1 MGLLDDEESRRKLM
15 IDADG
20 YRHRGLIDDAQQM
33 SVGATAQTQLPAIN
47 VPPEKSGFSKTIG
60 AIGTGLKYALPAFG
74 MIYDQAKRGADDR
87 AEVARMNEGA
97 KQVDGGYEALAEYWA
112 KQGNPEKAK
121 QYMGLANPVL
131 ERSNSALSSR
141 VAVNPATG
149 KPELVILMRD
159 GSTQFT
165 GIEPTAKEKSDAGY
179 TEEGLPLTETK
190 PGKLPVGY
198 FWNPIT
204 NSAER
209 IPGLPIKPEQ
219 QPAATKAGG
228 SASPKPATISEL
240 TGLSKSFSQETKDD
254 SDVAGSWRTL
264 HSNAALGTPAGD
276 IAVIYAYMKLQDPT
290 SVVREGE
297 FATAQNAGGIHET
310 IRARLNQAIGT
321 GRLTPQLRSEILGSA
336 KATLNSRRSQFSA
349 KQDRFTK
356 LAKSKGIDPELVIGN
371 PYADLPG
378 FDKPAPRPSVQ
389 PPPLSAIQAERDR
402 RKKLRG
408 GK

>member
-1 MGLLDDEESRRKLM
+1 MNLNRIGLLDDEENPLVNPQSALAQYQPQQVATAPQKPQGISLLQRLGMAFIPETMGAISNAK
-15 IDADG
+15 
-20 YRHRGLIDDAQQM
+20 AQQ
-33 SVGATAQTQLPAIN
+33 AAP
-47 VPPEKSGFSKTIG
+47 
-60 AIGTGLKYALPAFG
+60 
-74 MIYDQAKRGADDR
+74 
-87 AEVARMNEGA
+87 
-97 KQVDGGYEALAEYWA
+97 VDGGYEALAEYWA

-179 TEEGLPLTETK
+179 TEEGPPLTETK
-190 PGKLPVGY
+190 PGKLPVGW

-219 QPAATKAGG
+219 QPAAPKPGGSASPKPGG
-228 SASPKPATISEL
+228 SASPKPAGDAGVAKPEKQTVDIRAAKGFLGRMRNAESIIDTMGESAYPTL
-240 TGLSKSFSQETKDD
+240 TTSATAAVPLIGDFLKRTSQTPEQQKY
-254 SDVAGSWRTL
+254 
-264 HSNAALGTPAGD
+264 HNASMEWVRAKLRKESG
-276 IAVIYAYMKLQDPT
+276 AVIGKEEAIDEYNTYFPVYGDSPDVIRQKKILRAEATRSMQT
-290 SVVREGE
+290 MAGE
-297 FATAQNAGGIHET
+297 TD
-310 IRARLNQAIGT
+310 
-321 GRLTPQLRSEILGSA
+321 S
-336 KATLNSRRSQFSA
+336 
-349 KQDRFTK
+349 
-356 LAKSKGIDPELVIGN
+356 
-371 PYADLPG
+371 
-378 FDKPAPRPSVQ
+378 PAPRPSVQ

>member
-1 MGLLDDEESRRKLM
+1 MNLNRIGLLDDEENPLVDPQSALAQYQPQQVATAPQKPQGISLLQRLGMAFIPETMGAISNAK
-15 IDADG
+15 
-20 YRHRGLIDDAQQM
+20 AQQ
-33 SVGATAQTQLPAIN
+33 AAP
-47 VPPEKSGFSKTIG
+47 
-60 AIGTGLKYALPAFG
+60 
-74 MIYDQAKRGADDR
+74 
-87 AEVARMNEGA
+87 
-97 KQVDGGYEALAEYWA
+97 VDGGYEALAEYWA

-121 QYMGLANPVL
+121 QYMWLANPVL

-209 IPGLPIKPEQ
+209 IPGLPIKPER
-219 QPAATKAGG
+219 QPAAPKAGG
-228 SASPKPATISEL
+228 SASPKPAGGAGVAKPEKQTVDIRTAKGFLGRMQNAESIIDTMGESAYPTL
-240 TGLSKSFSQETKDD
+240 TTSGMAAVPLIGDFLKRTSQTPEQQKY
-254 SDVAGSWRTL
+254 
-264 HSNAALGTPAGD
+264 HNASMEWVRAKLRKESG
-276 IAVIYAYMKLQDPT
+276 AVIGPQEAIDEYNTYFPVYGDFPDAIRQKKILRAEATRSMQMMA
-290 SVVREGE
+290 GE
-297 FATAQNAGGIHET
+297 TD
-310 IRARLNQAIGT
+310 
-321 GRLTPQLRSEILGSA
+321 S
-336 KATLNSRRSQFSA
+336 
-349 KQDRFTK
+349 
-356 LAKSKGIDPELVIGN
+356 
-371 PYADLPG
+371 
-378 FDKPAPRPSVQ
+378 PAPRPSVQ

>member
-1 MGLLDDEESRRKLM
+1 MNLNRIGLLDDEENPLVDPQSALAQYQPQQVATAPQKPQGISLLQRLGMAFIPETMGAISNAK
-15 IDADG
+15 
-20 YRHRGLIDDAQQM
+20 AQQ
-33 SVGATAQTQLPAIN
+33 AAP
-47 VPPEKSGFSKTIG
+47 
-60 AIGTGLKYALPAFG
+60 
-74 MIYDQAKRGADDR
+74 
-87 AEVARMNEGA
+87 
-97 KQVDGGYEALAEYWA
+97 VDGGYEALAEYWA

-121 QYMGLANPVL
+121 QYMELANPVL

-219 QPAATKAGG
+219 QPAAPKAGG
-228 SASPKPATISEL
+228 SAPPKPPKPPKPAGDAGVAKPEKQTVDIRAAKGFLGRMRNAESIIDTMGESAYPTL
-240 TGLSKSFSQETKDD
+240 TTTATAAVPVIGDFLKRTSQTPEQQKY
-254 SDVAGSWRTL
+254 
-264 HSNAALGTPAGD
+264 HNASMEWVRAKLRKESG
-276 IAVIYAYMKLQDPT
+276 AVIGKEEAIDEYNTYFPVYGDSPEVIRQKKILRAEATRSMQMMA
-290 SVVREGE
+290 GE
-297 FATAQNAGGIHET
+297 TD
-310 IRARLNQAIGT
+310 
-321 GRLTPQLRSEILGSA
+321 S
-336 KATLNSRRSQFSA
+336 
-349 KQDRFTK
+349 
-356 LAKSKGIDPELVIGN
+356 
-371 PYADLPG
+371 
-378 FDKPAPRPSVQ
+378 PAPRPSVQ

-402 RKKLRG
+402 RKKFRG

>member
-1 MGLLDDEESRRKLM
+1 MNLNRIGLLDDEENPLVDPQSALAQYQPQQVATAPQKPQGISLLQRLGMAFIPETMGAISNAK
-15 IDADG
+15 
-20 YRHRGLIDDAQQM
+20 AQQ
-33 SVGATAQTQLPAIN
+33 AAP
-47 VPPEKSGFSKTIG
+47 
-60 AIGTGLKYALPAFG
+60 
-74 MIYDQAKRGADDR
+74 
-87 AEVARMNEGA
+87 
-97 KQVDGGYEALAEYWA
+97 VDGGYEALAEYWA

-149 KPELVILMRD
+149 KPELVMLMRD

-179 TEEGLPLTETK
+179 SEEGLPLTETK

-219 QPAATKAGG
+219 QPAPPKPGG
-228 SASPKPATISEL
+228 SASPKPP
-240 TGLSKSFSQETKDD
+240 KPPK
-254 SDVAGSWRTL
+254 
-264 HSNAALGTPAGD
+264 PAGD
-276 IAVIYAYMKLQDPT
+276 AEVAKPEKQTVDIRTAKGFLGRMRNAESIIDTMGESAYPT
-290 SVVREGE
+290 LTTS
-297 FATAQNAGGIHET
+297 ATAAVPLIGDFLKRTSQTPEQQKYHNASMEWV
-310 IRARLNQAIGT
+310 RAKLRKESGAAIGKEEAIDEYNT
-321 GRLTPQLRSEILGSA
+321 YFPVYGDSPDVIRQKKILRAE
-336 KATLNSRRSQFSA
+336 ATRSMQMMAGETDS
-349 KQDRFTK
+349 
-356 LAKSKGIDPELVIGN
+356 
-371 PYADLPG
+371 
-378 FDKPAPRPSVQ
+378 PAPRPSVQ

>member
-97 KQVDGGYEALAEYWA
+97 KQVNGGYEALAEYWA

-228 SASPKPATISEL
+228 SASPKPAVGAGVAKPEKQTVDIRTAKGFLGRMQNTESIIDTMGESAYPTL
-240 TGLSKSFSQETKDD
+240 TTSGIAAIPLIGDFLN
-254 SDVAGSWRTL
+254 RTSRTPEQQKY
-264 HSNAALGTPAGD
+264 HNASMEWVRAKLRKESG
-276 IAVIYAYMKLQDPT
+276 AVIGPQEAIDEYNTYFPVYGDSPDVIRQKKILRAEAIRSMQMMA
-290 SVVREGE
+290 GE
-297 FATAQNAGGIHET
+297 TD
-310 IRARLNQAIGT
+310 
-321 GRLTPQLRSEILGSA
+321 S
-336 KATLNSRRSQFSA
+336 
-349 KQDRFTK
+349 
-356 LAKSKGIDPELVIGN
+356 
-371 PYADLPG
+371 
-378 FDKPAPRPSVQ
+378 PAPRPSA
-389 PPPLSAIQAERDR
+389 PGK
-402 RKKLRG
+402 RKVYNPKTGRIE
-408 GK
+408 

>member
-1 MGLLDDEESRRKLM
+1 MNLNRIGLLDDEENPLVDPQSALAQYQPQQVATAPQKPQGISLLQRLGMAFIPETMNAISNAK
-15 IDADG
+15 
-20 YRHRGLIDDAQQM
+20 AQQ
-33 SVGATAQTQLPAIN
+33 AAP
-47 VPPEKSGFSKTIG
+47 
-60 AIGTGLKYALPAFG
+60 
-74 MIYDQAKRGADDR
+74 
-87 AEVARMNEGA
+87 
-97 KQVDGGYEALAEYWA
+97 VDGGYEALAEYWA

-121 QYMGLANPVL
+121 QYMVLANPVL

-204 NSAER
+204 DSAER

-219 QPAATKAGG
+219 QPAAPKPGG
-228 SASPKPATISEL
+228 SAPPKPPKPATISEL

-264 HSNAALGTPAGD
+264 YSNAALGTPAGD

-349 KQDRFTK
+349 KRDRFTK

-378 FDKPAPRPSVQ
+378 FDKP
-389 PPPLSAIQAERDR
+389 PPPGK
-402 RKKLRG
+402 RKVYNPKTGRIE
-408 GK
+408 

>member
-1 MGLLDDEESRRKLM
+1 MNLNRIGLLDDEENPLVDPQSALAQYQPQQVATAPQKPQGISLLQRLGM
-15 IDADG
+15 AFIPETMDA
-20 YRHRGLIDDAQQM
+20 ISNAKAQQ
-33 SVGATAQTQLPAIN
+33 AAP
-47 VPPEKSGFSKTIG
+47 
-60 AIGTGLKYALPAFG
+60 
-74 MIYDQAKRGADDR
+74 
-87 AEVARMNEGA
+87 
-97 KQVDGGYEALAEYWA
+97 VDGGYEALAEYWA

-190 PGKLPVGY
+190 PGKLPVGW

-219 QPAATKAGG
+219 QPAAPKPGG
-228 SASPKPATISEL
+228 SASPKPAGGAGVAKPEKQTVDIRTAKGFLGRMQNAESIIDTMGESAYPTL
-240 TGLSKSFSQETKDD
+240 TTSGMAAVPLIGDFLKRTSQTPEQQKY
-254 SDVAGSWRTL
+254 
-264 HSNAALGTPAGD
+264 HNASMEWVRAKLRKESG
-276 IAVIYAYMKLQDPT
+276 AVIGPQEAIDEYNTYFPVYGDSPDVIRQKKILRAEATRSMQMMA
-290 SVVREGE
+290 GE
-297 FATAQNAGGIHET
+297 TD
-310 IRARLNQAIGT
+310 
-321 GRLTPQLRSEILGSA
+321 S
-336 KATLNSRRSQFSA
+336 
-349 KQDRFTK
+349 
-356 LAKSKGIDPELVIGN
+356 
-371 PYADLPG
+371 
-378 FDKPAPRPSVQ
+378 PAPRPSVQ
-389 PPPLSAIQAERDR
+389 LPPLSAIQAERDR

>member
-1 MGLLDDEESRRKLM
+1 MNLNRIGLLDDEENPLVDPQSALAQYQPQQVATAPQKPQGISLLQRLGMAFIPETMGAISNAK
-15 IDADG
+15 
-20 YRHRGLIDDAQQM
+20 AQQ
-33 SVGATAQTQLPAIN
+33 AAP
-47 VPPEKSGFSKTIG
+47 
-60 AIGTGLKYALPAFG
+60 
-74 MIYDQAKRGADDR
+74 
-87 AEVARMNEGA
+87 
-97 KQVDGGYEALAEYWA
+97 VDGGYEALAEYWA

-121 QYMGLANPVL
+121 QYMALSGIGVDERFATMFDAEDGNTYQLRKSAGPVL
-131 ERSNSALSSR
+131 IGRTA
-141 VAVNPATG
+141 
-149 KPELVILMRD
+149 
-159 GSTQFT
+159 
-165 GIEPTAKEKSDAGY
+165 PTAKEKSDAGY

-190 PGKLPVGY
+190 PGKLPVGW

-219 QPAATKAGG
+219 QPAAPKPGG
-228 SASPKPATISEL
+228 SASPKPPKPPEPPKPATISEL

-254 SDVAGSWRTL
+254 SAVAGSWRTL

-310 IRARLNQAIGT
+310 IRARLNQAIGA
-321 GRLTPQLRSEILGSA
+321 GRLTPRLRSEILGSA

-378 FDKPAPRPSVQ
+378 FDE

>member
-1 MGLLDDEESRRKLM
+1 MNLNRIGLLDDEENPLVDPQSALAQYQPQQVATAPQKPQGISLLQRLGMAFIPETMGAISNAK
-15 IDADG
+15 
-20 YRHRGLIDDAQQM
+20 AQQ
-33 SVGATAQTQLPAIN
+33 AAP
-47 VPPEKSGFSKTIG
+47 
-60 AIGTGLKYALPAFG
+60 
-74 MIYDQAKRGADDR
+74 
-87 AEVARMNEGA
+87 
-97 KQVDGGYEALAEYWA
+97 VDGGYEALAEYWA

-190 PGKLPVGY
+190 PGKLPVGW

-219 QPAATKAGG
+219 QPPKAGG
-228 SASPKPATISEL
+228 SAPPKPPKPATISEL

-378 FDKPAPRPSVQ
+378 FDKP
-389 PPPLSAIQAERDR
+389 PPLSAIQAERDR

>member
-1 MGLLDDEESRRKLM
+1 MNLNRIGLLDDEENPLVDPQSAL
-15 IDADG
+15 
-20 YRHRGLIDDAQQM
+20 AQYQPQQ
-33 SVGATAQTQLPAIN
+33 VATAPQKPQGISLLQRLGMAFI
-47 VPPEKSGFSKTIG
+47 PETIG
-60 AIGTGLKYALPAFG
+60 AISNAKAQ
-74 MIYDQAKRGADDR
+74 QAAP
-87 AEVARMNEGA
+87 
-97 KQVDGGYEALAEYWA
+97 VDGGYEALAEYWA

-121 QYMGLANPVL
+121 QYMELANPVL

-179 TEEGLPLTETK
+179 TEEGLPPTETK

-209 IPGLPIKPEQ
+209 IPGLPIKPER
-219 QPAATKAGG
+219 QPAAPKAGG
-228 SASPKPATISEL
+228 RTTPPKPATISEL

-254 SDVAGSWRTL
+254 SAVAGSWRTL

-321 GRLTPQLRSEILGSA
+321 GRLTPQLRSEILESA

-356 LAKSKGIDPELVIGN
+356 LAKSKRIDPELVIGN

-378 FDKPAPRPSVQ
+378 FDK

>member
-1 MGLLDDEESRRKLM
+1 MNLNRIGLLDDEENPLVDPQSALAQYQPQQVATAPQKPQGISLLQRLGMAFIPETMAAISNAK
-15 IDADG
+15 
-20 YRHRGLIDDAQQM
+20 AQQ
-33 SVGATAQTQLPAIN
+33 AAP
-47 VPPEKSGFSKTIG
+47 
-60 AIGTGLKYALPAFG
+60 
-74 MIYDQAKRGADDR
+74 
-87 AEVARMNEGA
+87 
-97 KQVDGGYEALAEYWA
+97 VDGGYEALAEYWA

-121 QYMGLANPVL
+121 QYMALANPVL

-190 PGKLPVGY
+190 PGKLPVGW

-219 QPAATKAGG
+219 QPAAPKPGG
-228 SASPKPATISEL
+228 SASPKPP
-240 TGLSKSFSQETKDD
+240 KPPK
-254 SDVAGSWRTL
+254 
-264 HSNAALGTPAGD
+264 PAGD
-276 IAVIYAYMKLQDPT
+276 AGVAKPEKQTADIRAAKGFLGRMRNAESIIDTMGESAYPTLTTSATAGVPLIGDFLKRTSQTPEQQKYHNASMEWVRAKLRKESGAVIGKEEAIDEYNTYFPVYGDSTDVIRQKKILRAEATRSMQMMA
-290 SVVREGE
+290 GE
-297 FATAQNAGGIHET
+297 TDS
-310 IRARLNQAIGT
+310 L
-321 GRLTPQLRSEILGSA
+321 
-336 KATLNSRRSQFSA
+336 
-349 KQDRFTK
+349 
-356 LAKSKGIDPELVIGN
+356 
-371 PYADLPG
+371 
-378 FDKPAPRPSVQ
+378 APRPPVQ